1 MDVTITQYPW
11 WFDWLLD
18 SGFTAENVYDLISG
32 LQAAVILLITVLILS
47 FCIKVLARFI
57 KVSWKDD
64 DKDAR

>member
-1 MDVTITQYPW
+1 MEVTITQYHW

-18 SGFTAENVYDLISG
+18 YGYTAE
-32 LQAAVILLITVLILS
+32 
-47 FCIKVLARFI
+47 K